1 MLVKHAPVCIKLELV
16 PVREEIPQY
25 VTRVCDR
32 LRQLFKFL
40 FRNIEAEAFDWLN
53 INLDELEMK
62 AGTVSTDQGLNCA
75 GANMEFHERK
85 KTSIYSVYNMFIG
98 IICNPICVSNQSFS
112 YHCKY
117 CDIFILENIENV

>member
-1 MLVKHAPVCIKLELV
+1 MIVCIKLELV
-16 PVREEIPQY
+16 PTTEEIPQY

-62 AGTVSTDQGLNCA
+62 AA
-75 GANMEFHERK
+75 G
-85 KTSIYSVYNMFIG
+85 S
-98 IICNPICVSNQSFS
+98 
-112 YHCKY
+112 
-117 CDIFILENIENV
+117 